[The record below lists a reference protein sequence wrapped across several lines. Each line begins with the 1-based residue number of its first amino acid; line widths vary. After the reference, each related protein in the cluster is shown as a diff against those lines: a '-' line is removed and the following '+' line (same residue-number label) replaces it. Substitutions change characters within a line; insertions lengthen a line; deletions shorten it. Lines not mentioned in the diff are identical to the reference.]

1 MLLLRTGTAIASC
14 GGSLSLG
21 QSQNDCRKQGDKQ
34 GDVGPQHSTELSL
47 LPSRC
52 AGNGHRTSAVTG
64 VAGPRSLD
72 ARGALAARTL
82 EAARRGVL
90 TLPFGSMT
98 SLSRQ
103 SSPGEAD
110 GVVEPPSEADSG
122 SLKVAEAS
130 KKKIGDAT
138 IAGSLPRVCPNCS
151 GRYPADFK
159 VCPHD
164 ATPLSD
170 ARDDG
175 QDPLIGATL
184 ADSYQIVRLIGEGG
198 MGRVYE
204 ARHTRLRNKRY
215 AIKVLLDE
223 YARQPE
229 VVTRFQREAESASGI
244 HHPNVVDV
252 YDVHRTQDGRPY
264 IVGEFLEGEEFGALL
279 DRVGKMPIADSVRV
293 VRQVCRA
300 LEAAHAQ
307 GIVHRD
313 MKPENVF
320 LVGVPSQPVV
330 KVLDFGISK
339 QQNADNALTQTG
351 MVMGTPSYMAPE
363 QARGARVDHRAD
375 IYAVG
380 GILYRAV
387 TGQKPFDADDP
398 AAILT
403 AVLTDEPPRPRSI
416 DPSIPEALELVIQ
429 RAMAKEARE
438 RFATMA
444 EFDSELAPFDARGAF
459 ASSAALAPVRS
470 ALPSSHFADEAL
482 SPDAGVAESLLAAT
496 REARSARPMLVTLSL
511 LAYLWLA
518 GGTVGL
524 VADIVR
530 LVRGTGSTLS
540 VTEAILVALGTV
552 IATATP
558 GVLWARHVAHR
569 IWSNSVRSVA
579 LARRLRRALATSV
592 AAYGF
597 GALVVHLIESVVE
610 RSTLRTGDALSNLV
624 LFAVALGVATV
635 AWLTGPPYKR

>member
-1 MLLLRTGTAIASC
+1 LKLRFESMASVSQQRTP
-14 GGSLSLG
+14 GGG
-21 QSQNDCRKQGDKQ
+21 A
-34 GDVGPQHSTELSL
+34 DVAE
-47 LPSRC
+47 
-52 AGNGHRTSAVTG
+52 AVSG
-64 VAGPRSLD
+64 
-72 ARGALAARTL
+72 
-82 EAARRGVL
+82 
-90 TLPFGSMT
+90 
-98 SLSRQ
+98 
-103 SSPGEAD
+103 
-110 GVVEPPSEADSG
+110 ADSG
-122 SLKVAEAS
+122 SLRIAETKPS
-130 KKKIGDAT
+130 
-138 IAGSLPRVCPNCS
+138 SLPRVCPNCG

-164 ATPLSD
+164 ATPLSE
-170 ARDDG
+170 AQDDG
-175 QDPLIGATL
+175 QDPMIGATL
-184 ADSYQIVRLIGEGG
+184 AESYQIVRLVGEGG

-215 AIKVLLDE
+215 AIKMLLDE

-252 YDVHRTQDGRPY
+252 YDVHRTEDGRPF

-279 DRVGKMPIADSVRV
+279 DRIGRMPVGEAVRI

-320 LVGVPSQPVV
+320 LVGEPTDPVV

-363 QARGARVDHRAD
+363 QARGAKVDHRAD
-375 IYAVG
+375 IYSVG
-380 GILYRAV
+380 GILYRAL
-387 TGQKPFDADDP
+387 TGQKPFDADEP

-403 AVLTDEPPRPRSI
+403 AVLTEEPPRPRSV

-429 RAMAKEARE
+429 RAMSKEPRD

-444 EFDSELAPFDARGAF
+444 EFESELAPFDARGPLTTP
-459 ASSAALAPVRS
+459 AAVVPARS
-470 ALPSSHFADEAL
+470 AMPSVVTDKTLPAQ
-482 SPDAGVAESLLAAT
+482 AGLAESVLAAT

-511 LAYLWLA
+511 LAYVWLV
-518 GGTVGL
+518 GGTIGI
-524 VADIVR
+524 VADVVR

-540 VTEAILVALGTV
+540 ATEAILVATGTV
-552 IATATP
+552 VATATP
-558 GVLWARHVAHR
+558 GVLWVRHVARR
-569 IWSNSVRSVA
+569 IWSNSVRAVA
-579 LARRLRRALATSV
+579 LARRLRRALFASV

-597 GALVVHLIESVVE
+597 GALAVHLTEGVVE
-610 RSTLRTGDALSNLV
+610 RASLGTSGALSNLV
-624 LFAVALGVATV
+624 LFGIALGVAAV
-635 AWLTGPPYKR
+635 AWLPGSLYKR